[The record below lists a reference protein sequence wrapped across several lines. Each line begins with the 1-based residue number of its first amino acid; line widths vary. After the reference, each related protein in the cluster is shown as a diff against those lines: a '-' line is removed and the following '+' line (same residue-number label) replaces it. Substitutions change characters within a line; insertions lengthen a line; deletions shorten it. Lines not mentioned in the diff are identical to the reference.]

1 MPFVEILYHPHVD
14 EAIVVAVRDRLHQVV
29 GSMFEEFD
37 PDHVVTPAMVDV
49 RCIPVGRLDA
59 VRPEL
64 LVTVLAREEPA
75 RHANRYEIARRLA
88 SLTLE
93 LAPDLDIMLEVVLT
107 ERASTYDYP

>member
-1 MPFVEILYHPHVD
+1 MPFVEILYRSHVG
-14 EAIVVAVRDRLHQVV
+14 EATVVAVRDHLHQAV

-59 VRPEL
+59 VRPDL

-88 SLTLE
+88 TLTRE
-93 LAPDLDIMLEVVLT
+93 LAPDLDVMLEVVLT
-107 ERASTYDYP
+107 NRASTYEYP